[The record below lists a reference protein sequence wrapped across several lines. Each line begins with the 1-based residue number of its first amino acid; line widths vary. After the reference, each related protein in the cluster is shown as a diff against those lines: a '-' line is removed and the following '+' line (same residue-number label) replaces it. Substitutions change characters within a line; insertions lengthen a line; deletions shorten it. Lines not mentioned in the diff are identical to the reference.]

1 MATKTT
7 THDLETLHQKIDLI
21 SGQLEAQQR
30 RQQEM
35 QELQQDMLPIMNHMI
50 KLSIDELAEIGN
62 EFELEDLLF
71 LLKRVLRNTR
81 LIRRLM
87 DMVESGA
94 GLLDEIEP
102 IALQAFGST
111 VETLDRME
119 QEGYFAFAQEGWR
132 IVERIVAEFSE
143 EDVRALGNN
152 VVTILTTV
160 RNMTQPEILSL
171 ANNAISAINPQEK
184 VEDISTLRLIR
195 ELGDP
200 RVRRGMARLLNM
212 VKALD
217 DQAGTDGNG
226 AKP

>member
-7 THDLETLHQKIDLI
+7 THDLEALHRKIDLI
-21 SGQLEAQQR
+21 SEQLESQQR
-30 RQQEM
+30 RHKDM

-102 IALQAFGST
+102 IALQAFGTT

-119 QEGYFAFAQEGWR
+119 QEGYFAFTQEGWR
-132 IVERIVAEFSE
+132 IVERIVSEFSE
-143 EDVRALGNN
+143 EDVRALGDN

-171 ANNAISAINPQEK
+171 ANNAISAINPQEP

-217 DQAGTDGNG
+217 DQAGTDGYG